1 MKFTDLNPHGGIG
14 ANCSLCE
21 VDGFRFVIDSGLHP
35 KFAGAESLPVHSFLE
50 RNSLDFIIL
59 THCHLDHLGS
69 LPLLSREHPDAPV
82 FLSYG
87 SSIIARRMLSNSI
100 SVMRRQ
106 RSELNLQELPLYGR
120 GDLSSLYDRM
130 KTVPI
135 GKPMI
140 VEKDGR
146 SLEVTLHHA
155 GHIAGAVSVGIQ
167 SKKERIF
174 FTGDVLFNDQRTLD
188 GAIPP
193 LDPVDVLITE
203 TTRGST
209 PRDPSRQRENEMVN
223 LLEETRKTL
232 SREGSVLIPV
242 FALGRM
248 QEMLVV
254 LDEAFRRKALP
265 KVPVFCS
272 GLGMDLVNHFHEVAK
287 NSDHL
292 HFSRKVLKSMGARP
306 LPRRLE
312 PGRELPMRGIYLVSS
327 GMLVERTPSYMLAPS
342 ILKDDRNSIL
352 FIGYC
357 DPSTPGGKLLEAQPG
372 QPFEFEAIDW
382 SEQVRAKIRQFDLSG
397 HADRE
402 ELLALAEK
410 LSPKSI
416 FLHHGDPESRD
427 WFSQALEPLKA
438 RLFDP
443 QPLKTYET

>member
-14 ANCSLCE
+14 ANCSLIE
-21 VDGFRFVIDSGLHP
+21 IDGFRFVIDSGLHP
-35 KFAGAESLPVHSFLE
+35 KFAGAESLPIHSFLE

-69 LPLLSREHPDAPV
+69 LPILSREHPDAPV

-106 RSELNLQELPLYGR
+106 RSELNLRELPLYGR
-120 GDLSSLYDRM
+120 EDLSSLYDRM
-130 KTVPI
+130 KTAAI
-135 GKPMI
+135 GKPMTI
-140 VEKDGR
+140 QKDGR

-167 SKKERIF
+167 SKKEKIF

-209 PRDPSRQRENEMVN
+209 PRNPSRQRENEMVN

-232 SREGSVLIPV
+232 SRGGSVLIPV

-248 QEMLVV
+248 QEMLVFI
-254 LDEAFRRKALP
+254 DEAFRRKALP

-272 GLGMDLVNHFHEVAK
+272 GLGMDLVNHLHEVAK
-287 NSDHL
+287 NSEHL
-292 HFSRKVLKSMGARP
+292 HFSRKVLKTMGARP
-306 LPRRLE
+306 LPRRIE
-312 PGRELPMRGIYLVSS
+312 PGRDLPMQGIYLVSS
-327 GMLVERTPSYMLAPS
+327 GMLVERTPSYMLSPS

-352 FIGYC
+352 FVGYC

-372 QPFEFEAIDW
+372 QPFDFDAIEC

-427 WFSQALEPLKA
+427 WFSQALKPLNA
-438 RLFDP
+438 QLFDP

>member
-35 KFAGAESLPVHSFLE
+35 KFAGAESLPIHSFVE

-140 VEKDGR
+140 IEKDGR

-167 SKKERIF
+167 SKKEKIF

-188 GAIPP
+188 GASPP

-223 LLEETRKTL
+223 LLEETHKTL
-232 SREGSVLIPV
+232 SRGGSVLIPV

-272 GLGMDLVNHFHEVAK
+272 GLGMDLVNHFHEVAR

-292 HFSRKVLKSMGARP
+292 HFNRKVLKSMGARP
-306 LPRRLE
+306 LPRRIE

-372 QPFEFEAIDW
+372 EPFEFEAIDL
-382 SEQVRAKIRQFDLSG
+382 SEPVRAKIRQFDLSG

-438 RLFDP
+438 RLVDP

>member
-35 KFAGAESLPVHSFLE
+35 KFAGAESLPIHSFVE

-140 VEKDGR
+140 IEKDGR
-146 SLEVTLHHA
+146 SLEITLHHA

-167 SKKERIF
+167 SKKEKIF

-188 GAIPP
+188 GASPP

-223 LLEETRKTL
+223 LLEETHKTL
-232 SREGSVLIPV
+232 SRGGSVLIPV

-272 GLGMDLVNHFHEVAK
+272 GLGMDLVNHFHEVAR

-292 HFSRKVLKSMGARP
+292 HFNRKVLKSMGARP
-306 LPRRLE
+306 LPRRIE

-372 QPFEFEAIDW
+372 EPFEFEAIDL
-382 SEQVRAKIRQFDLSG
+382 SEPVRAKIRQFDLSG

-438 RLFDP
+438 RLVDP

>member
-14 ANCSLCE
+14 ANCSLIE
-21 VDGFRFVIDSGLHP
+21 IDGFRFVIDSGLHP
-35 KFAGAESLPVHSFLE
+35 KFAGAESLPIHSFLE

-69 LPLLSREHPDAPV
+69 LPILSREHPDAPV

-106 RSELNLQELPLYGR
+106 RSELNLRELPLYGR
-120 GDLSSLYDRM
+120 EDLSSLYDRM
-130 KTVPI
+130 KTAPI
-135 GKPMI
+135 GKPMTI
-140 VEKDGR
+140 QKDGR

-167 SKKERIF
+167 SKKEKIF

-209 PRDPSRQRENEMVN
+209 PRNPSRQRENEMVN

-232 SREGSVLIPV
+232 SRGGSVLIPV

-254 LDEAFRRKALP
+254 IDEAFRRKALP

-272 GLGMDLVNHFHEVAK
+272 GLGMDLVNHLHEVAK
-287 NSDHL
+287 NSEHL
-292 HFSRKVLKSMGARP
+292 HFSRKVLKTMGARP
-306 LPRRLE
+306 LPRRIE
-312 PGRELPMRGIYLVSS
+312 PGRDLPMQGIYLVSS
-327 GMLVERTPSYMLAPS
+327 GMLVERTPSYMLSPS

-352 FIGYC
+352 FVGYC

-372 QPFEFEAIDW
+372 QPFDFEAIEC

-427 WFSQALEPLKA
+427 WFSQALKPLNA
-438 RLFDP
+438 QLFDP

>member
-14 ANCSLCE
+14 ANCSLIE
-21 VDGFRFVIDSGLHP
+21 IDGFRFVIDSGLHP
-35 KFAGAESLPVHSFLE
+35 KFAGAEALPTHSFLE

-82 FLSYG
+82 LLSYG
-87 SSIIARRMLSNSI
+87 SSIIARRMLANSI

-120 GDLSSLYDRM
+120 GDLSSLYERM
-130 KTVPI
+130 KTLPV
-135 GKPMI
+135 GEPMSL
-140 VEKDGR
+140 EKDGR
-146 SLEVTLHHA
+146 SLELTLHHA
-155 GHIAGAVSVGIQ
+155 GHIAGAVSVGFK
-167 SKKERIF
+167 SRDENVF

-203 TTRGST
+203 TTRGSAA
-209 PRDPSRQRENEMVN
+209 RDPSRQRENEIVS
-223 LLEETRKTL
+223 LLESSRKTL
-232 SREGSVLIPV
+232 ARGGSVLIPV

-248 QEMLVV
+248 QEMLVI
-254 LDEAFRRKALP
+254 LNEAFRRKALP

-272 GLGMDLVNHFHEVAK
+272 GLGMDLVNQLHEVSR
-287 NSDHL
+287 NSNHL
-292 HFSRKVLKSMGARP
+292 HFSRKVLKAMGARP

-312 PGRELPMRGIYLVSS
+312 PGRELPMKGIYLVSS
-327 GMLVERTPSYMLAPS
+327 GMLVEHTPSYILASSMLG
-342 ILKDDRNSIL
+342 DDRNSIL
-352 FIGYC
+352 FVGYC
-357 DPSTPGGKLLEAQPG
+357 DPATPGGKLLEAQPG
-372 QPFEFEAIDW
+372 QPFDFEKIDL
-382 SEQVRAKIRQFDLSG
+382 SEPVRAKIRQFDLSG

-416 FLHHGDPESRD
+416 FLHHGDPESRN
-427 WFSQALEPLKA
+427 WFSKALEPLNAKI
-438 RLFDP
+438 FDP
-443 QPLKTYET
+443 EPLKTYET

>member
-14 ANCSLCE
+14 ANCSLIE

-35 KFAGAESLPVHSFLE
+35 KFAGAESLPIHSFLE

-130 KTVPI
+130 KTPPI
-135 GKPMI
+135 GKPMTI
-140 VEKDGR
+140 EKDGR

-155 GHIAGAVSVGIQ
+155 GHIAGATSVGIQ
-167 SKKERIF
+167 SKKEKIF

-232 SREGSVLIPV
+232 SKGGSVLIPV

-254 LDEAFRRKALP
+254 IDEAFRRKALP
-265 KVPVFCS
+265 KVPVYCS
-272 GLGMDLVNHFHEVAK
+272 GLGMDLVNHLHEVAK

-292 HFSRKVLKSMGARP
+292 HFSRKVLKTMGARP
-306 LPRRLE
+306 LPRRIE
-312 PGRELPMRGIYLVSS
+312 PGRDLPMQGIYLVSS
-327 GMLVERTPSYMLAPS
+327 GMLVEHTPSYMLAPS

-372 QPFEFEAIDW
+372 QPFDFEAIDW

-427 WFSQALEPLKA
+427 WFSQALKPLNA
-438 RLFDP
+438 QLFDP

>member
-188 GAIPP
+188 GATPP

-223 LLEETRKTL
+223 LLEEARQTL
-232 SREGSVLIPV
+232 SKGGSVLIPV

-306 LPRRLE
+306 LPRRFE

-372 QPFEFEAIDW
+372 QPFEFEKIDW
-382 SEQVRAKIRQFDLSG
+382 SEPVRAKIRQFDLSG

>member
-1 MKFTDLNPHGGIG
+1 M
-14 ANCSLCE
+14 
-21 VDGFRFVIDSGLHP
+21 HP

-232 SREGSVLIPV
+232 SKGGSVLIPV

-372 QPFEFEAIDW
+372 QPFEFEKIDW
-382 SEQVRAKIRQFDLSG
+382 SEPVRAKIRQFDLSG

>member
-35 KFAGAESLPVHSFLE
+35 KFAGAESLPIHSFVE

-140 VEKDGR
+140 IEKDGR

-167 SKKERIF
+167 SKKEKIF

-223 LLEETRKTL
+223 LLEETHKTL
-232 SREGSVLIPV
+232 SRGGSVLIPV

-272 GLGMDLVNHFHEVAK
+272 GLGMDLVNHFHEVAR

-292 HFSRKVLKSMGARP
+292 HFNRKVLKSMGARP
-306 LPRRLE
+306 LPRRIE

-372 QPFEFEAIDW
+372 EPFEFEAIDL
-382 SEQVRAKIRQFDLSG
+382 SEPVRAKIRQFDLSG

-438 RLFDP
+438 RLVDP

>member
-232 SREGSVLIPV
+232 SKGGSVLIPV

-287 NSDHL
+287 NSEHL

-382 SEQVRAKIRQFDLSG
+382 SEPVRAKIRQFDLSG

>member
-14 ANCSLCE
+14 ANCSLIE
-21 VDGFRFVIDSGLHP
+21 IDGFRFVIDSGLHP
-35 KFAGAESLPVHSFLE
+35 KFAGAESLPIHSFLE

-69 LPLLSREHPDAPV
+69 LPILSREHPDAPV

-130 KTVPI
+130 KTVPT
-135 GKPMI
+135 GKPMTI
-140 VEKDGR
+140 EKDGR

-167 SKKERIF
+167 SKKETIF

-203 TTRGST
+203 TTRGCT

-223 LLEETRKTL
+223 LLEEIRKTL
-232 SREGSVLIPV
+232 SKGGSVLIPV

-254 LDEAFRRKALP
+254 IDEAFRRKALP

-272 GLGMDLVNHFHEVAK
+272 GLGMDLVNHLHEVAR

-292 HFSRKVLKSMGARP
+292 HFSRKVLKTMGARP

-312 PGRELPMRGIYLVSS
+312 PGRELPKQGIYLVSS

-357 DPSTPGGKLLEAQPG
+357 DPSTPGGKLLETQPG
-372 QPFEFEAIDW
+372 QPFDFEAIDW

-427 WFSQALEPLKA
+427 WFSQALKPLNA
-438 RLFDP
+438 QLFDP